1 LDRPRLGSLACL
13 NLTLLK
19 MEHELRNCNTMPT
32 LRKQSLERYLRG
44 RFGPKATLLTYGVI
58 GKESS
63 QGNYKQHGGD
73 CSRSAHE

>member
-1 LDRPRLGSLACL
+1 
-13 NLTLLK
+13 
-19 MEHELRNCNTMPT
+19 
-32 LRKQSLERYLRG
+32 
-44 RFGPKATLLTYGVI
+44 LLTYGVI